1 MADVIP
7 YFRFVAVI
15 VIGGLVFA
23 FFNMFLSGTFG
34 DLTPS
39 GSVFWSAMLTIFTYI
54 PAIIFFRNGI
64 RLVMYQQKR
73 RF

>member
-7 YFRFVAVI
+7 YFRFIAVL
-15 VIGGLVFA
+15 VIGGLVFY
-23 FFNMFLSGTFG
+23 FFNMFLTGVFG
-34 DLTPS
+34 DLTPN

-64 RLVMYQQKR
+64 RLVMYQQKW

>member
-7 YFRFVAVI
+7 YFRFIAVL

-23 FFNMFLSGTFG
+23 LFNMFLSNTFTG
-34 DLTPS
+34 LTPTS
-39 GSVFWSAMLTIFTYI
+39 SVFWSAMLTIFTYI